1 MQLKDTFY
9 LQLENIFMSS
19 IHRVVCKECKKNYE
33 QIELYTHSIRNPD
46 VPILKTYVGLY
57 YTGNLIQRPK
67 L

>member
-19 IHRVVCKECKKNYE
+19 IHRVLCKECNKTMSKSN
-33 QIELYTHSIRNPD
+33 YTHNIRNPD
-46 VPILKTYVGLY
+46 VPILNTYLGLY
-57 YTGNLIQRPK
+57 YTENLIRRPK